1 MWLCIRHHIRIQ
13 YILVNVYFWKMCDFL
28 DMFGSIGRS
37 KSPSIVYLIICTFG
51 KFTLM
56 VLVVGRTLFMWEDT
70 SMKFPVHPVLATTE
84 FSSFDSC
91 FWGGT
96 QKRLLHTCALSIVFY
111 ILPLQFNKLYL
122 WSYPPPFFRLFPHT
136 HVLFTCDIPIWSHLV
151 AYLLCPN
158 LVRVHIAD
166 ECVSLVSYPCVQQ

>member
-13 YILVNVYFWKMCDFL
+13 YILMNVYFWKMCDFL